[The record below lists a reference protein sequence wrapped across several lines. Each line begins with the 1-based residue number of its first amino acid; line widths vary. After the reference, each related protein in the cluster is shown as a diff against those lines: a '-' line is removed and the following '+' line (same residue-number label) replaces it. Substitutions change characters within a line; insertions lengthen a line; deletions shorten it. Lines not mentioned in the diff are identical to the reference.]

1 MAAHMDPATSALQ
14 CRFSRCDMDPYLD
27 PYGSCLMRLM
37 CLLRA
42 LG

>member
-1 MAAHMDPATSALQ
+1 LSDDGILV
-14 CRFSRCDMDPYLD
+14 PYLD

-37 CLLRA
+37 RFFLVLRE